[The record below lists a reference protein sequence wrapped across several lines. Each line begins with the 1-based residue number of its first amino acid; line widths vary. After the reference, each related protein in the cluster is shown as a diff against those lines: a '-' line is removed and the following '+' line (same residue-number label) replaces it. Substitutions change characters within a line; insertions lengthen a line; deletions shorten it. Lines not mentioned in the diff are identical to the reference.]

1 MNTHGNKLLKL
12 QRELK
17 RKQTTKNKGSFF
29 KRIRNYFILLLL
41 SLGLTVAG
49 LQYYELIDLRE
60 VEYLANV
67 FDFIENSQASSASE
81 LPQNTPPK
89 RNPDT
94 FFLPAHRTDDPMLV
108 RHQYYTLHYNE
119 EHEQANWV
127 AYKLHGDYLK
137 GDAKRP
143 NNFRTDP
150 KVPTGS
156 ATPADYRNSGYDR
169 GHLAPSG
176 DFKFSAEA
184 MSETFYM
191 SNMSPQ
197 QNEFNAG
204 IWHDLEREVR
214 NWATKKKT
222 IYVVMGPILEKGL
235 QKIGTNQ
242 VSVPK
247 RYFKIVIDDD
257 PTHPHA
263 IAFLMANRNSYLSP
277 ENYVVSIDEIEAL
290 TGIDFFPEL
299 DDEIEEALESQIN
312 KSTWY
317 E

>member
-1 MNTHGNKLLKL
+1 MNARRRKLLRL
-12 QRELK
+12 QKELK
-17 RKQTTKNKGSFF
+17 RKQAPKTSFF
-29 KRIRNYFILLLL
+29 KKVKNYFALLLIG
-41 SLGLTVAG
+41 LGLVAAG
-49 LQYYELIDLRE
+49 LQQYGWIDLRQ
-60 VEYLANV
+60 VEYFATV
-67 FDFIENSQASSASE
+67 VDFIENTQATSATD
-81 LPQNTPPK
+81 LPQNTSQASGK
-89 RNPDT
+89 YSDD
-94 FFLPAHRTDDPMLV
+94 FFLPAHRTDDPKFV

-127 AYKLHGDYLK
+127 AYKLEARYLK

-143 NNFRTDP
+143 NDFRSDP
-150 KVPTGS
+150 KVITGS

-214 NWATKKKT
+214 NWTVKKKN
-222 IYVVMGPILEKGL
+222 IYVVMGPVLEKGL
-235 QKIGTNQ
+235 KKIGANQ

-247 RYFKIVIDDD
+247 RYFKIVINDD

-263 IAFLMANRNSYLSP
+263 LAFLMANRNSYLEP
-277 ENYVVSIDEIEAL
+277 ENYAVSIDEIESL

-299 DDEIEEALESQIN
+299 DDEVEKILESQIN

-317 E
+317 D